1 MVFFLHLL
9 GKRQIKNVLLLLH
22 LTQRPN
28 NTSRSPFRTSRPKVE
43 FNLTVYKIVS
53 TIPPCPPYSFK
64 KHFTIS
70 RIPLSNVG
78 GCSVIIKRAPHFSAI
93 YKNASHNSASS
104 KFHHLHLI
112 LITLFL
118 GIFLM
123 WVWAFFARVSSE
135 RDKDMLFIIIFII
148 ATIVKKIG
156 PYSVTLIRFK
166 KHFKG

>member
-1 MVFFLHLL
+1 MVFYLRLL
-9 GKRQIKNVLLLLH
+9 GKRQIKNVLLLH
-22 LTQRPN
+22 STQRPN

-78 GCSVIIKRAPHFSAI
+78 GCSVITERAPHFSAI

-123 WVWAFFARVSSE
+123 CVWAFFARVSSAGQRHALHHHLHYCDHCQE
-135 RDKDMLFIIIFII
+135 DWPLFCHTNQI
-148 ATIVKKIG
+148 
-156 PYSVTLIRFK
+156 
-166 KHFKG
+166 

>member
-1 MVFFLHLL
+1 MVFYLRLL
-9 GKRQIKNVLLLLH
+9 GKRQIKNVLLLH
-22 LTQRPN
+22 STQRPN

-53 TIPPCPPYSFK
+53 TIPVLP
-64 KHFTIS
+64 
-70 RIPLSNVG
+70 IPSKNTLQLVEFL
-78 GCSVIIKRAPHFSAI
+78 CQMSVVVALLQSERPISAI

-123 WVWAFFARVSSE
+123 CVWAFFARVSSE

>member
-1 MVFFLHLL
+1 MVFYLRLL
-9 GKRQIKNVLLLLH
+9 GKRQIKNVLLLH
-22 LTQRPN
+22 STQRPN

-118 GIFLM
+118 GFSWCVFGHFLQECPQSGTKTC
-123 WVWAFFARVSSE
+123 SSSSSSLL
-135 RDKDMLFIIIFII
+135 RPLSRRLAPIL
-148 ATIVKKIG
+148 
-156 PYSVTLIRFK
+156 S
-166 KHFKG
+166 H